1 MILQKW
7 DVSKDKVLPQPL
19 PTQGNNKFGLSPR
32 HRMTNADKSLGSV
45 GENGGNGE
53 GGQNPMQFN
62 INLDPDLL
70 AKLGIKTGLEG
81 LNLNGGSNSKQEE
94 VPKHIIVV

>member
-1 MILQKW
+1 
-7 DVSKDKVLPQPL
+7 
-19 PTQGNNKFGLSPR
+19 
-32 HRMTNADKSLGSV
+32 MTNADKSLGSV

-70 AKLGIKTGLEG
+70 SKLGIKTGLEG
-81 LNLNGGSNSKQEE
+81 INSNGGVITQMEE
-94 VPKHIIVV
+94 APKHIIAV